1 MKLEANIWPFHSI
14 HHIIVVKIEELY
26 TTPSSALLTETGPG
40 DEDEV
45 ADEEEL
51 QLNPG
56 HLGPL
61 QLDLLVTHH

>member
-1 MKLEANIWPFHSI
+1 MPAGVRIFVKALTYKLQNS
-14 HHIIVVKIEELY
+14 
-26 TTPSSALLTETGPG
+26 TPLPRMLTETGPG

-51 QLNPG
+51 ELNPG

>member
-1 MKLEANIWPFHSI
+1 MYKLQNS
-14 HHIIVVKIEELY
+14 
-26 TTPSSALLTETGPG
+26 TPLPRLLTETGPG

-51 QLNPG
+51 ELDPG